1 MPKLMQIRSEEI
13 ALRRGDVGI
22 FDPGRE
28 PLFDRPPR
36 FVLNSQKARVIRG
49 VPQSQAAYGI
59 VEPLMLFP
67 GFAFEDAS

>member
-13 ALRRGDVGI
+13 ALRWGDVGI

-49 VPQSQAAYGI
+49 VP
-59 VEPLMLFP
+59 
-67 GFAFEDAS
+67 